1 MKKANGQPQKFTKE
15 IKSETNP
22 QAENLNF
29 DSVLENFFMSILKDV
44 NVEELIEESSEHDE
58 VVSDILAEA
67 FKDYFYNIPDEIKFK
82 MFEYIFSD
90 REKFDELFNEIWNNA
105 FDYAIEYYYDNN
117 YRENY
122 GDPSKRSILLLVQKI
137 GEDPEEF
144 RTNFWSFSATD
155 PEYLEKIKQF
165 FKKKENEKN
174 IEQYLKER
182 KKAGNL
188 DKELKKVLPEKFH
201 KHF

>member
-1 MKKANGQPQKFTKE
+1 MKMGKTKE
-15 IKSETNP
+15 FTREINSELDP
-22 QAENLNF
+22 HVENLNF
-29 DSVLENFFMSILKDV
+29 DYVLENFLMNILKDV
-44 NVEELIEESSEHDE
+44 NVEDLIEESSEHDE

-67 FKDYFYNIPDEIKFK
+67 FKDYFFNLPDEIKFK

-90 REKFDELFNEIWNNA
+90 REKFDELFKEIWNNA

-165 FKKKENEKN
+165 FKK
-174 IEQYLKER
+174 R
-182 KKAGNL
+182 KT
-188 DKELKKVLPEKFH
+188 KKILNNT
-201 KHF
+201 